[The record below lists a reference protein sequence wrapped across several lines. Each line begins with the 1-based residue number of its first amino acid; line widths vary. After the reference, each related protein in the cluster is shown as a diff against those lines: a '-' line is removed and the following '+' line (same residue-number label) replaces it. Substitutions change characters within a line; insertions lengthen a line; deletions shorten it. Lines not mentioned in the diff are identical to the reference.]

1 MIGAATRFASAREV
15 WELMEGVER
24 ETIGR
29 KFSGAINDSISVS
42 FLFFIAGTV
51 STHFALSGMSFRDAV
66 QKGKA
71 LSKDYQA
78 TVTNCPTRT

>member
-1 MIGAATRFASAREV
+1 MIGAATRFASAREAENL
-15 WELMEGVER
+15 WKASSER
-24 ETIGR
+24 LLGE
-29 KFSGAINDSISVS
+29 S
-42 FLFFIAGTV
+42 FPALSMIVLQFHSCFFIAGTV
-51 STHFALSGMSFRDAV
+51 STHIALSEMSFRVAV